1 MKVGVLD
8 IGAGNLFSILS
19 TLEKLNID
27 VIKVSNS
34 KNIQTCDILI
44 MPGVGAFNTYMYAL
58 NGKGLGESIKEF
70 IQDKNKKLLAICV
83 GMQVL
88 FEFGKENETVK
99 GLNIF
104 EGYTDKN
111 INGLNIGYKRIQ
123 LQSKLKKSS
132 LEKALSK
139 GKFYFTHGYHI
150 KTNDQFET
158 VSFSQNQ
165 EERYYA
171 FLKKGNI
178 YGCQFHPEL
187 SGEIGMKLLISI
199 FNFS

>member
-8 IGAGNLFSILS
+8 IGAGNLFSIIS
-19 TLEKLNID
+19 TLEKLNGVD
-27 VIKVSNS
+27 VKKVSTS
-34 KNIQTCDILI
+34 ENIQTCDILI

-58 NGKGLGESIKEF
+58 NSKGLTKSIKEF
-70 IQDKNKKLLAICV
+70 INDKNKKLLAICV

-88 FEFGKENETVK
+88 FEFGKENEIVK

-104 EGYTDKN
+104 QGYTDKN
-111 INGLNIGYKRIQ
+111 INGLNIGYKKIQ
-123 LQSKLKKSS
+123 LESKFNNSS

-150 KTNDQFET
+150 KTKDQFDNL
-158 VSFSQNQ
+158 SFSQNK

-171 FLKKGNI
+171 F
-178 YGCQFHPEL
+178 
-187 SGEIGMKLLISI
+187 
-199 FNFS
+199 

>member
-19 TLEKLNID
+19 TLEKLD
-27 VIKVSNS
+27 VDVAQVSTAESIKA
-34 KNIQTCDILI
+34 CDILI
-44 MPGVGAFNTYMYAL
+44 MPGVGAFNTYMNAL
-58 NGKGLGESIKEF
+58 NSKGLTEIIKEF
-70 IQDKNKKLLAICV
+70 IHDENKKLLAICV

-88 FEFGKENETVK
+88 FEFGKENEISK

-104 EGYTDKN
+104 QGYTDKN
-111 INGLNIGYKRIQ
+111 INGLNIGYKKIQ
-123 LQSKLKKSS
+123 IQSKIKNSS

-150 KTNDQFET
+150 KTNDRFDH

-171 FLKKGNI
+171 FFKKGNI

-187 SGEIGMKLLISI
+187 SGEVGLNLLISI
-199 FNFS
+199 FNIS